1 MQISGFIIKL
11 SKNIYNFFSM
21 KLNQKINV
29 MFTKS
34 ELKRILFLFIWML
47 LMEQSEEFNK
57 MSKNS

>member
-1 MQISGFIIKL
+1 
-11 SKNIYNFFSM
+11 M

-34 ELKRILFLFIWML
+34 ELKRILFLFIGVL